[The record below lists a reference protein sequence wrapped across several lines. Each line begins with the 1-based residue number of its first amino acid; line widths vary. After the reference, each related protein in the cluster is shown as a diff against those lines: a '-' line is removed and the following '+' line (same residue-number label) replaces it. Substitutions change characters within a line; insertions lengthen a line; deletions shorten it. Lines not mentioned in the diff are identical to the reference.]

1 MTIQP
6 VSATIQQKISKNPK
20 IYVMIFKEIRNGHN
34 ECKQYFSKKK

>member
-6 VSATIQQKISKNPK
+6 VSATIQRNFDKNPK
-20 IYVMIFKEIRNGHN
+20 IYVMIFKEILNGNN